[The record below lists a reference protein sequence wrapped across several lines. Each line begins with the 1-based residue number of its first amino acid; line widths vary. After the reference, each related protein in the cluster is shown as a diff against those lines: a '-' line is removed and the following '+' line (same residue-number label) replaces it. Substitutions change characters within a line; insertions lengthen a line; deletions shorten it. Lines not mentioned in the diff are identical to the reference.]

1 MLKEMTCIMCPS
13 GCELEV
19 NTVGGEVTVAG
30 NRCPK
35 GYDYAVQ
42 EITNP
47 MRNIATSVLVKGGD
61 LPLVSV
67 RLNHVIEK
75 GRIFDVM
82 DEVKKAAL
90 TAPVHIGDIII
101 KNVADT
107 GSDVIATRNIEK
119 S

>member
-1 MLKEMTCIMCPS
+1 MLKEMTCIMCPA

-19 NTVGGEVTVAG
+19 DTAGGGIIVTG

-47 MRNIATSVLVKGGD
+47 LRNIATSVLVKGGS

-67 RLNHVIEK
+67 RLNQPIEK
-75 GRIFDVM
+75 SRIFAVM
-82 DEVKKAAL
+82 DAIKTVTL
-90 TAPVHIGDIII
+90 TAPVHIGDVVL
-101 KNVADT
+101 KNAAGT
-107 GSDVIATRNIEK
+107 GSDVIATKNIEK

>member
-1 MLKEMTCIMCPS
+1 MLREMTCIMCPA

-19 NTVGGEVTVAG
+19 NTAGGEIVVTG
-30 NRCPK
+30 NRCSK
-35 GYDYAVQ
+35 GNNYAVQ

-47 MRNIATSVLVKGGD
+47 MRNIATSVLVKGGC

-75 GRIFDVM
+75 KYIFSVM
-82 DEVKKAAL
+82 DEIKKVTL
-90 TAPVHIGDIII
+90 TAPVYIGDVIL
-101 KNVADT
+101 KNVAGT
-107 GSDVIATRNIEK
+107 GSDVIATKNIEK